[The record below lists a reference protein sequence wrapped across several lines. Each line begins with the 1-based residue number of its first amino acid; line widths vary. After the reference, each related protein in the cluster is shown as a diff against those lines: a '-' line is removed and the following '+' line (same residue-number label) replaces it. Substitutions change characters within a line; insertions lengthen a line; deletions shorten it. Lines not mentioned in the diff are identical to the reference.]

1 VTYREVLL
9 DLSRECERQ
18 VLAVYA
24 LYAEGTITAQE
35 AETLIATIIAA
46 HNSQASALADVS
58 LATTI
63 MLSLGRE
70 VPTAGILPPADDV
83 ARLEKSASTVL
94 TVARGSQ
101 VPEAIVGRLAR
112 SEPLQTASLAYAE
125 GMKTSSYVTG
135 WVRNLSAGACQLCR
149 WWSRDGVV
157 WPKDH
162 PFQSHKG
169 CSCTPRPVVAENIQ
183 STAYTRRLRNAG

>member
-1 VTYREVLL
+1 MTYREVLV

-46 HNSQASALADVS
+46 HNSQATALADVS
-58 LATTI
+58 LAATI
-63 MLSLGRE
+63 MLGLGRE
-70 VPTAGILPPADDV
+70 VPAAGLLPPADDV
-83 ARLEKSASTVL
+83 ARLQKSASTVL
-94 TVARGSQ
+94 AVARGSQ
-101 VPEAIVGRLAR
+101 VPEAIVGRLGR

-125 GMKTSSYVTG
+125 GMKTSKYVTG
-135 WVRNLSAGACQLCR
+135 WVRRVSAGSCQLCE
-149 WWSRDGVV
+149 WWSRDGRV

-169 CSCTPRPVVAENIQ
+169 CTCTPQPVVAENIQ
-183 STAYTRRLRNAG
+183 STEYTRRLRNAR